1 MDLLRLHQ
9 QNIMLFLSGICF
21 VLALLS
27 FFTKTLSPK
36 RRHSLICM
44 ELFASLLLIMDRFA
58 YIYRGNV
65 SDLGFWMVRISN
77 FSVYLFPICIIHE
90 FNLYLIDLYTNEG
103 GMQKVP
109 RRLIAV
115 EVFFVLGALLLIISQ
130 FTGLFYSF
138 DEYNRYTRSRFFILS
153 YLFPFGA
160 LLLQLDVIF
169 EHYKK
174 LRRAIRIPLLFFG
187 FFPILACIIQIF
199 TYGLSLTN
207 ITLVGV
213 TILLYIFVLVDMN
226 NTVEN
231 ANNLKISFLKKEQ
244 KNMQIMFE
252 QTATAL
258 ANAIDAKDVYTHGHS
273 MRVAEYSHK
282 IAVLADKDAKFCNDI
297 FFAGLLHD
305 VGKIGISNDI
315 IQKNGKLTPEEFAEI
330 KKHPVIGRQILS
342 SISQSP
348 YLSIGANYHHE
359 RYDGKGYPEGLK
371 GDDIPEI
378 ARIIAVADAYDAM
391 TSKRSYR
398 DPIPQDKVRE
408 EIVKGMGT
416 QFDPVFA
423 KLMLHM
429 IDLDTE
435 YELKEHEEVKELSGK
450 NTLNCSEFRAAKSE
464 GILLTNYI
472 TRIKVHS
479 RADTDFIAD
488 YTIPSFIVF
497 DSLDARAHET
507 ESKRKEM
514 LYDEYA
520 IIRFDGLI
528 QKGDVRN
535 LESSIVPADEY
546 KTNPPSEELCLAEY
560 EKGLDYDIE
569 AVKVK
574 DHLLIVIKNKFQT
587 VTTTIALNDSS
598 RFAYLSLTGELCLI
612 SNVEIKKAASPVDDN
627 FIPRIAEEISYINV
641 PQGDIPNIQING
653 WRAAATEGLAIKDN
667 MTITFHSMSLP
678 TARLIWHCPFIC
690 LFYSE
695 DKKIYG
701 KGYTEFVVI
710 RLDGENWEETN
721 QSKNTIIINK
731 TDSFESWDN
740 WKALNKEGMNC
751 KIELHREGNKITVTT
766 ENGGIS
772 IRSVTEIKVD
782 TPEVYVALTGDQC
795 AITNIK
801 INNR

>member
-1 MDLLRLHQ
+1 MNFLRLHQ

-21 VLALLS
+21 VLAILS
-27 FFTKTLSPK
+27 FFTKTLGRK
-36 RRHSLICM
+36 RRHSLIMM
-44 ELFASLLLIMDRFA
+44 ELGAALLLIMDRFA

-77 FSVYLFPICIIHE
+77 FAVYFFSLFIVHE

-103 GMQKVP
+103 GLEKAP
-109 RRLIAV
+109 RRLICV
-115 EVFFVLGALLLIISQ
+115 EVFFMLGTLLLIISQ
-130 FTGLFYSF
+130 FTGFFYTF
-138 DEYNRYTRSRFFILS
+138 DEYNRYQRARGFIVS
-153 YLFPFGA
+153 YIFPFGS

-174 LRRAIRIPLLFFG
+174 ISRRIRISMLIFGLL
-187 FFPILACIIQIF
+187 PILATIIQIF

-207 ITLVGV
+207 IALVGV

-226 NTVEN
+226 NTVER
-231 ANNLKISFLKKEQ
+231 ANSLEIELLKNEQ

-273 MRVAEYSHK
+273 MRVAEYAHK
-282 IAVLADKDAKFCNDI
+282 IAVLADKDDKFCSEVY
-297 FFAGLLHD
+297 FAGLLHD
-305 VGKIGISNDI
+305 VGKIGISNNI

-330 KKHPVIGRQILS
+330 KKHPVIGKQILS

-359 RYDGKGYPEGLK
+359 RYDGHGYPEGLK

-408 EIVKGMGT
+408 EIVKGMGV
-416 QFDPVFA
+416 QFDPHFA
-423 KLMLHM
+423 KIMLHM

-450 NTLNCSEFRAAKSE
+450 NVLNCSEFRAAKSE
-464 GILLTNYI
+464 GILVNQNLTK
-472 TRIKVHS
+472 IKVHS
-479 RADTDFIAD
+479 RSDTDFIAEN
-488 YTIPSFIVF
+488 TIPSFIVF
-497 DSLDARAHET
+497 DSLDGRVHEV

-520 IIRFDGLI
+520 IIRFDG
-528 QKGDVRN
+528 QVEKGSVRK
-535 LESSIVPADEY
+535 I
-546 KTNPPSEELCLAEY
+546 KTEIIAAEAYETEKPSEEEILNEY
-560 EKGLDYDIE
+560 KKGLDYEIE
-569 AVKVK
+569 AAKIK
-574 DHLLIVIKNKFQT
+574 DHMLVKITNKFQT
-587 VTTTIALNDSS
+587 VQIIIALNDTT

-612 SNVEIKKAASPVDDN
+612 TNVEIKKLDTPVEEN
-627 FIPRIAEEISYINV
+627 YIPRIAEEISYINV
-641 PQGDIPNIQING
+641 PAGDIPNVQIDG
-653 WRAAATEGLAIKDN
+653 WRSAASEGIAVKDR

-690 LFYSE
+690 LYYSD
-695 DKKIYG
+695 DKKING
-701 KGYTEFVVI
+701 KGYREFVVI
-710 RLDGENWEETN
+710 RLDGENWEENN

-731 TDSFESWDN
+731 NDNFEGWDA
-740 WKALNKEGMNC
+740 WKALNKKGMDC
-751 KIELHREGNKITVTT
+751 KIEIHRDGNKITSIT

-772 IRSVTEIKVD
+772 IKSVTTIKD
-782 TPEVYVALTGDQC
+782 ETPEVYFTLTGDQV
-795 AITNIK
+795 AITNIR
-801 INNR
+801 IS

>member
-1 MDLLRLHQ
+1 MNFLRLHQ

-21 VLALLS
+21 VLAILS
-27 FFTKTLSPK
+27 FFTKTLGRK
-36 RRHSLICM
+36 RRHSLIMM
-44 ELFASLLLIMDRFA
+44 ELGAALLLIMDRFA

-77 FSVYLFPICIIHE
+77 FAVYFFSLFIVHE

-103 GMQKVP
+103 GLEKAP
-109 RRLIAV
+109 RRLICV
-115 EVFFVLGALLLIISQ
+115 EVFFMLGTLLLIISQ
-130 FTGLFYSF
+130 FTGLFYTF
-138 DEYNRYTRSRFFILS
+138 DEYNRYQRARGFIVS
-153 YLFPFGA
+153 YIFPFGS

-174 LRRAIRIPLLFFG
+174 ISRRIRISMLTFGLL
-187 FFPILACIIQIF
+187 PILATIIQIF

-207 ITLVGV
+207 IALVGV

-226 NTVEN
+226 NTVER
-231 ANNLKISFLKKEQ
+231 ANSLEIELLKNEQ

-273 MRVAEYSHK
+273 MRVAEYAHK
-282 IAVLADKDAKFCNDI
+282 IAVLADKDDKFCSEVY
-297 FFAGLLHD
+297 FAGLLHD
-305 VGKIGISNDI
+305 VGKIGISNNI

-330 KKHPVIGRQILS
+330 KKHPVIGKQILS

-359 RYDGKGYPEGLK
+359 RYDGHGYPEGLK

-408 EIVKGMGT
+408 EIVKGMGV
-416 QFDPVFA
+416 QFDPHFA
-423 KLMLHM
+423 KIMLHM

-450 NTLNCSEFRAAKSE
+450 NVLNCSEFRAAKSE
-464 GILLTNYI
+464 GILVNQNLTK
-472 TRIKVHS
+472 IKVHS
-479 RADTDFIAD
+479 RADTDFIAEN
-488 YTIPSFIVF
+488 TIPSFIVF
-497 DSLDARAHET
+497 DSLDGRVHEV

-520 IIRFDGLI
+520 IIRFDG
-528 QKGDVRN
+528 QVEKGSVRKIKT
-535 LESSIVPADEY
+535 EIIAAEAY
-546 KTNPPSEELCLAEY
+546 KTEKPSEEEILNEY
-560 EKGLDYDIE
+560 KKGLDYEIE
-569 AVKVK
+569 AAKIK
-574 DHLLIVIKNKFQT
+574 DHMLVKITNKFQT
-587 VTTTIALNDSS
+587 VQIIIALNDTT

-612 SNVEIKKAASPVDDN
+612 TNVEIKKLDTPVEEN
-627 FIPRIAEEISYINV
+627 YIPRIAEEISYINV
-641 PQGDIPNIQING
+641 PAGDIPNVQIDG
-653 WRAAATEGLAIKDN
+653 WRSAASEGIAVKDR

-690 LFYSE
+690 LYYSE
-695 DKKIYG
+695 DKKVNG
-701 KGYTEFVVI
+701 KGYREFVVI
-710 RLDGENWEETN
+710 RLDGENWEENN

-731 TDSFESWDN
+731 NDNFEGWEA
-740 WKALNKEGMNC
+740 WKALNKKGMDC
-751 KIELHREGNKITVTT
+751 KIEIHRDGNKITSIT

-772 IRSVTEIKVD
+772 IKSVTAIKGE
-782 TPEVYVALTGDQC
+782 TPEVYFTLTGDQV
-795 AITNIK
+795 AITNIR
-801 INNR
+801 IS